1 MKGHTESPHAH
12 PERSWQPVATGT
24 IPPPAGAYSRAVKA
38 GPFIFISG
46 QVPRDM
52 ESGELL
58 GEDVATQTRAVLEN
72 VRRLLEAAGATLE
85 DVVSVTAY
93 LADAV
98 DWTTFNEV
106 YQETFQPPYPTR
118 TTVGA
123 ELRGI
128 RVEISAVAFV
138 QG

>member
-1 MKGHTESPHAH
+1 
-12 PERSWQPVATGT
+12 
-24 IPPPAGAYSRAVKA
+24 
-38 GPFIFISG
+38 
-46 QVPRDM
+46 M

-72 VRRLLEAAGATLE
+72 VRRLLAAAGATLD

-93 LADAV
+93 LADTN

-106 YQETFQPPYPTR
+106 YQETFRPPYPTR

-128 RVEISAVAFV
+128 RVEISVIAYV
-138 QG
+138 QR

>member
-1 MKGHTESPHAH
+1 
-12 PERSWQPVATGT
+12 
-24 IPPPAGAYSRAVKA
+24 
-38 GPFIFISG
+38 
-46 QVPRDM
+46 
-52 ESGELL
+52 
-58 GEDVATQTRAVLEN
+58 
-72 VRRLLEAAGATLE
+72 
-85 DVVSVTAY
+85 VTAY